1 MPAAL
6 WVIPTRVR
14 PATVGRCVRFAGP
27 GCPAG
32 GPAILLFALMTTPI
46 GGGDLRGRSPSG
58 CLRSTPTKASEDDNH
73 GHHQRDLHIVEVGKA
88 KGRRR
93 EREGGRHD
101 RCDSHAPVPAASV
114 SVNERDSYRS
124 VPPRPRLGPPA
135 HSSRILERL
144 GDTPF
149 LADLKP
155 WLDGSRVDQ
164 TSR

>member
-93 EREGGRHD
+93 EREGGD
-101 RCDSHAPVPAASV
+101 MTDATPTLPSLLPVFRSTSGIPIGRYHRG
-114 SVNERDSYRS
+114 RDSDH
-124 VPPRPRLGPPA
+124 P
-135 HSSRILERL
+135 RILR
-144 GDTPF
+144 GFSSASATPRSS
-149 LADLKP
+149 P
-155 WLDGSRVDQ
+155 
-164 TSR
+164 T